1 MRLAP
6 SQISTNYGTAHDDG
20 SVTIFVYRAG
30 GIKELKIGNAHG
42 EMKTDY
48 RGNLFVVADGSCALH
63 ALQMWLYYNLNNGS
77 HACDI
82 DGTWHEGGNVY
93 KVTPRDGAEPYELSS
108 RVGTILGVKDGL
120 PFEVEFK

>member
-20 SVTIFVYRAG
+20 SVTIFAYRTG

-48 RGNLFVVADGSCALH
+48 RGNLFVVTDGACALQN
-63 ALQMWLYYNLNNGS
+63 LIMWLYYNNNQT
-77 HACDI
+77 HDCDI
-82 DGTWHEGGNVY
+82 DGTWYEGGNVY
-93 KVTPRDGAEPYELSS
+93 KVTPRNGAEPYELSS

-120 PFEVEFK
+120 PFEIEFK

>member
-1 MRLAP
+1 MRIAP

-20 SVTIFVYRAG
+20 SVTIFAYRTG

-48 RGNLFVVADGSCALH
+48 RGNLFINTEGPSSLKN
-63 ALQMWLYYNLNNGS
+63 LTMWLYYNNKEA
-77 HACDI
+77 HACDLDI
-82 DGTWHEGGNVY
+82 NWYELKTVLT
-93 KVTPRDGAEPYELSS
+93 VTPRNGAEPYELSS
-108 RVGTILGVKDGL
+108 RTGTILGVKDGL

>member
-1 MRLAP
+1 MRLAA
-6 SQISTNYGTAHDDG
+6 SRISTNYGTAHDDG
-20 SVTIFVYRAG
+20 SVSVFVYRAD

-48 RGNLFVVADGSCALH
+48 RGNLFVVTDGHCALH
-63 ALQMWLYYNLNNGS
+63 SLQMWLYYNNGDS

-82 DGTWHEGGNVY
+82 DGSWLDGGNVY
-93 KVTPRDGAEPYELSS
+93 KVTPRDGSKSYEIS
-108 RVGTILGVKDGL
+108 RRTGTILGVKDGL